1 MCHCTKRQY
10 RCQRCEAELWAE
22 LEARMKRNVRAD
34 IEQAKRLME
43 AKKLNP
49 INLN

>member
-1 MCHCTKRQY
+1 MGCKCNK
-10 RCQRCEAELWAE
+10 CQQCEARMWAE

-34 IEQAKRLME
+34 MEQAKRQME